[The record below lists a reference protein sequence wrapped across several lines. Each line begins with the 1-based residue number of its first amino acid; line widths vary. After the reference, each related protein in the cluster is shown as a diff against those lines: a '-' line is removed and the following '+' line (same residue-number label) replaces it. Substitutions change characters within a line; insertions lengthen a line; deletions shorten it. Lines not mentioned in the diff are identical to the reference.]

1 MFQRVVVPSSSVA
14 EERSRRLRRQQ
25 KAADDLAHY
34 WQHLFVVCIS
44 VALAQLWAAYTVNK
58 MTRVADSLN
67 APRPKDNLASLVCVS
82 VAAMMVMF
90 AFGLPLYLPNAG
102 FRVIT

>member
-1 MFQRVVVPSSSVA
+1 MLERVVGHRCSAA
-14 EERSRRLRRQQ
+14 EERARRLRRQQ
-25 KAADDLAHY
+25 KSADDLAHY

-58 MTRVADSLN
+58 MTQVADSLK
-67 APRPKDNLASLVCVS
+67 APRPKDSLASLVCVS